1 MMMQSEPRTYVNTDI
16 QWFVVSERRGGFV
29 VRSACIQYDLSAL
42 PCVLIL
48 VTDGREYICDAVK
61 AGRASLRSAR
71 VKLLREIEPGLVL
84 IESPD
89 LRNGALIFEPGAIP

>member
-1 MMMQSEPRTYVNTDI
+1 MSLEEQRSYVSKDVL
-16 QWFVVSERRGGFV
+16 WFVVSERRGGFV
-29 VRSACIQYDLSAL
+29 VRKTCIQYDLSAQ

-48 VTDGREYICDAVK
+48 VADGGACICDAVK
-61 AGRASLRSAR
+61 AGRASLQSAR

-89 LRNGALIFEPGAIP
+89 LWNGVLIFEPGAIP

>member
-1 MMMQSEPRTYVNTDI
+1 MSFEEQRTYVSTDI

-29 VRSACIQYDLSAL
+29 VRSACIQYDLSAQ

-48 VTDGREYICDAVK
+48 VADGGEYICDAVK
-61 AGRASLRSAR
+61 AGRAYLRSAR

-89 LRNGALIFEPGAIP
+89 LRNGVLIFEPGAIP

>member
-1 MMMQSEPRTYVNTDI
+1 MMKSEPRTNVSADI
-16 QWFVVSERRGGFV
+16 RWFVVSERRGGFV

-61 AGRASLRSAR
+61 AGRASLQSAR

-89 LRNGALIFEPGAIP
+89 LWNGVLIFEPGAIP

>member
-1 MMMQSEPRTYVNTDI
+1 MMMKAEPRTYVSADI

-29 VRSACIQYDLSAL
+29 VRKACIQYDLSAR

-48 VTDGREYICDAVK
+48 VANGGESICDAVK
-61 AGRASLRSAR
+61 AGRAYLRSAR

-89 LRNGALIFEPGAIP
+89 LRNGVLIFEPGEIP